1 MIGSLLLA
9 AVLAQVPEEC
19 LVKAGGVVVSHGEKS
34 YRLANEAC
42 REQFLSDPERYA
54 QLYDALQE
62 LEAEGTPLRAPAT
75 PSLVPS

>member
-9 AVLAQVPEEC
+9 VVLAQDPEQC
-19 LVKAGGVVVSHGEKS
+19 LVKKGGVVVSHGGKS
-34 YRLANEAC
+34 YRLAGEAC

-62 LEAEGTPLRAPAT
+62 LQAEGTPLRAPSS